1 MISFNTKIYDPKVKI
16 KQELIWL
23 VVYVPNNKPQANLNC
38 SFSFIVFH
46 FNCDV
51 RCFLFYK
58 N

>member
-16 KQELIWL
+16 KF
-23 VVYVPNNKPQANLNC
+23 VPNNKPQANLNC

-51 RCFLFYK
+51 RCFLFYT